1 MIIDLSVT
9 INQQT
14 PVYPG
19 DPAVKITAAG
29 VLEKDGYCDHLVSFG
44 THVGT
49 HIDAPAHMIPDGKTL
64 NQISLDQF
72 VGTGKYIKVDGIFD
86 LDTIKNYG
94 IKAGDIVLFDT
105 GMAAKYHDPVYFE
118 DYPVMSEEV
127 AKHLVECKVKMV
139 GLDTGNADNK
149 DGFPIHKIL
158 LANNVLII
166 ENLTNLQ
173 ELVGKNFKVYA
184 LPLNL
189 EVDGAPARVIA
200 EINI

>member
-1 MIIDLSVT
+1 MIIDLSVP

-29 VLEKDGYCDHLVSFG
+29 VLERDGYCDHLVAFG

-49 HIDAPAHMIPDGKTL
+49 HIDAPAHMIKGGKTL
-64 NQISLDQF
+64 NQISLNQF
-72 VGTGKYIKVDGIFD
+72 VGTGKYIKVDDIFD
-86 LDTIKNYG
+86 LDTIKNNG

-105 GMAAKYHDPVYFE
+105 GMAAKYHDKVYFE
-118 DYPVMSEEV
+118 NFPVMTEEV
-127 AKHLVECKVKMV
+127 ANYLVECKVKMV
-139 GLDTGNADNK
+139 GVDTGSVDNK

-158 LANNVLII
+158 LSGDVLII

-173 ELVGKNFKVYA
+173 QLKGKDFKVYA

-189 EVDGAPARVIA
+189 EIDGAPARVIA
-200 EINI
+200 EIN